1 MWFMVKASGCGRLIS
16 QSLMA
21 SSTPSRLSADSGSL
35 GAGLAEAWLPESLDG
50 RAGVVARTGG
60 VGDTRWRITGVVSVL
75 FVLTCCPE
83 RVGVAAARGI
93 GFQWP
98 FCCAARYA
106 PLAALMVAALRGVAW
121 LSPK

>member
-1 MWFMVKASGCGRLIS
+1 MLFMVEASGCGRLIS

-35 GAGLAEAWLPESLDG
+35 GAGLTEAWLPESLDD

-60 VGDTRWRITGVVSVL
+60 VGDTRWRITGVVSGL
-75 FVLTCCPE
+75 LTLACCPE
-83 RVGVAAARGI
+83 RAGVVVARGI

-106 PLAALMVAALRGVAW
+106 LLAALIVAALRGVAW